1 MILKDIVRPLYS
13 LPYKYQVKLLDFFV
27 FLFNIFPINIKI
39 NYKEYSLELNSKDK
53 SSSLIYISYLIHG
66 RWNHEIFEQEVVDSL
81 ISKSGNVYFIDVGA
95 SYGMFTFLA
104 SKHKNVK
111 SIISI
116 EAYKPV
122 SDRLQSNIDNNSI
135 NNVNLINMVVFDVD
149 EDFYEI
155 TEFNNSEWN
164 QFKKSFKKNNTIKS
178 ITLDK
183 IIAKYID
190 KTDDFIFIKMDI
202 EGNEPLA
209 LNGLKKFI
217 NSNVNIMLGFHVG
230 VLEKNEGGAYDFA
243 EKLLGIENSK
253 IFIMHVGFKKLIPI
267 TSREYFFNIISIMK
281 KQDFPNNLFNL
292 LILKEDNT
300 YLVENYIGQPLL

>member
-1 MILKDIVRPLYS
+1 MMKNEKKSESEIEWEKEYNLRKAKRKWLLNKKKSELLALIQDSNALSKIKVMFCVVGFVVLILFV
-13 LPYKYQVKLLDFFV
+13 VVVFV

-135 NNVNLINMVVFDVD
+135 NNVNLIN
-149 EDFYEI
+149 
-155 TEFNNSEWN
+155 S
-164 QFKKSFKKNNTIKS
+164 
-178 ITLDK
+178 
-183 IIAKYID
+183 
-190 KTDDFIFIKMDI
+190 
-202 EGNEPLA
+202 
-209 LNGLKKFI
+209 
-217 NSNVNIMLGFHVG
+217 
-230 VLEKNEGGAYDFA
+230 
-243 EKLLGIENSK
+243 
-253 IFIMHVGFKKLIPI
+253 
-267 TSREYFFNIISIMK
+267 
-281 KQDFPNNLFNL
+281 
-292 LILKEDNT
+292 
-300 YLVENYIGQPLL
+300 